1 VISKLGAAAIKGNFE
16 LTRAHMLYDDLH
28 QAQKSLVLLNELHL
42 LYLVTPYEIAE
53 QIKPNKN
60 DYYNIVRMNFVLINS
75 INLDRFSV
83 LQAGTRRTADGAYF
97 GTERLRRHKVPHKS
111 NNQSNFFNRY
121 VRHLHVFFFIDRARA
136 CFKQIFCNTDIARLV
151 E

>member
-1 VISKLGAAAIKGNFE
+1 
-16 LTRAHMLYDDLH
+16 MLYDDLH

-83 LQAGTRRTADGAYF
+83 LQAGTRSTADGAYF
-97 GTERLRRHKVPHKS
+97 GTERLRRHKVPYKS

-121 VRHLHVFFFIDRARA
+121 VRHLHVFFFA
-136 CFKQIFCNTDIARLV
+136 
-151 E
+151 

>member
-60 DYYNIVRMNFVLINS
+60 DYYNIVRMYFVLINS

-97 GTERLRRHKVPHKS
+97 GTERLCRYKVPHKS
-111 NNQSNFFNRY
+111 NNQSKFCNCY
-121 VRHLHVFFFIDRARA
+121 VPHLHVFFFIDRARA